1 MRQLTKAAVLIAA
14 AAVAAETFGDDYA
27 AHTMWNCSDEGRGG
41 RHPSPAAACAVT
53 GAVAFRRMVVGG
65 ACIAC
70 DDDGIGP
77 PAPPGTVIIIRPIC
91 PEGQHLND
99 AGECEADH
107 ECGDD
112 EIGGGSEE
120 CQACGDGEVPNE
132 DGTACRV
139 CPDGEHEGQCDAF
152 HEVARCERALDIP
165 LAEYL
170 PIPTHPNVLVENL
183 ALANSEIQRGF
194 FPVNE
199 DLAVDFAKIYVATI
213 GAPGGPIVVY
223 VDSKVERD
231 ADQGICEYEGEVLYE
246 GDNPVVESPRHDT
259 VKKRMLTTVHTRDPW
274 HQYHALVRNSIK
286 WADEVLR

>member
-1 MRQLTKAAVLIAA
+1 MAA
-14 AAVAAETFGDDYA
+14 AAVVGAMGGGAVLGDD
-27 AHTMWNCSDEGRGG
+27 HMSGEHVDCSYVPWDCLDECLELKWCVAIPENDGIADCLSERL
-41 RHPSPAAACAVT
+41 ALAACEADP
-53 GAVAFRRMVVGG
+53 GG
-65 ACIAC
+65 
-70 DDDGIGP
+70 GSG
-77 PAPPGTVIIIRPIC
+77 GGSGGGVVIIPGC
-91 PEGQHLND
+91 PGGQHYH
-99 AGECEADH
+99 ASGGCHADH

-120 CQACGDGEVPNE
+120 CQACGDGEAPNE

-246 GDNPVVESPRHDT
+246 GENPVVESPRHDT